1 MPGAFKLRGN
11 MCESNVF
18 IDEGGTL
25 REVMQEVTRIEVT
38 DSGVVCH
45 GLLGERKEITGVHI
59 VEANLLDHKI
69 VLEKME

>member
-1 MPGAFKLRGN
+1 MPGAFKLRDT

-25 REVMQEVTRIEVT
+25 KEVMQEVTRIEVT

-45 GLLGERKEITGVHI
+45 GLLGERKEVSGEKIA
-59 VEANLLDHKI
+59 EAKLLDHNI
-69 VLEKME
+69 ILEKIG